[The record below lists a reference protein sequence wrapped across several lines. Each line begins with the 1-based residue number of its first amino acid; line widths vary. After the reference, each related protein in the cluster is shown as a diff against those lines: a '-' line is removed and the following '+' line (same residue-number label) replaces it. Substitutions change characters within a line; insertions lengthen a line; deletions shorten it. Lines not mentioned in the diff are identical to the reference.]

1 MSKEHMIQWALL
13 VPFVL
18 LFAYCVYD
26 SITVSGFNH
35 HFCLS
40 WHSWEHSGSGGLS
53 MPWALAVGLGWVVI
67 CWIIPA
73 IKKHW

>member
-13 VPFVL
+13 VPFAL
-18 LFAYCVYD
+18 LFGYCVYD
-26 SITVSGFNH
+26 SIMVSGFNH

-40 WHSWEHSGSGGLS
+40 WHSWEHSGEGGLS
-53 MPWALAVGLGWVVI
+53 MPWALAIGLGWVAI
-67 CWIIPA
+67 GWIIPA